1 MEVESFGWGGNLN
14 IKNQLVKPQKRGD
27 QILKFQSK
35 RGHAIFDA
43 NLLGDLRGNYENID
57 QFWKYY
63 EENNNQFSHFLII
76 VSWAR
81 CAP

>member
-1 MEVESFGWGGNLN
+1 MEVETFGWGGNLD

-43 NLLGDLRGNYENID
+43 NLLGDLR
-57 QFWKYY
+57 
-63 EENNNQFSHFLII
+63 
-76 VSWAR
+76 
-81 CAP
+81 